1 MLIEDLFPAVHAEWP
16 QERPAPF
23 IQQDNAKPHL
33 LLNDPDIIAA
43 LAGADREISIQLMM
57 QPANSPDFNILN
69 LCFFRS
75 LPSLSQKRKSRN
87 MKELIENVEVS
98 GMNMNLQR

>member
-1 MLIEDLFPAVHAEWP
+1 MLIDNLFPAVRAEWP
-16 QERPAPF
+16 QERPAPV

-43 LAGADREISIQLMM
+43 LAGADGEISMQLMM
-57 QPANSPDFNILN
+57 QPANFPDFNILD

-75 LPSLSQKRKSRN
+75 LQSLLQKKKSRT
-87 MKELIENVEVS
+87 MKELIENV
-98 GMNMNLQR
+98 